1 MKKQIL
7 IPTDF
12 SDNAYN
18 ATEYAFQLFENQEC
32 DFYIIH
38 SYYLAGFSKKNM
50 LIPEPDKEQ
59 YEKVKESSA
68 RNIENLEAKI
78 KAKYNN
84 PKHDI
89 VFISAFGNLL
99 EVLKENVEKYSIDLV
114 IMGTRGKSEESD
126 IAYGRNSVVVM
137 EKIRSCPVMA
147 IPANVLIT
155 EPKEIVFAA
164 SYKWEYREKEM
175 RVFVDF
181 CKEINASVK
190 VLHVGKDENLSE
202 KQKINKRRLEEFLA
216 PLNFSFHWNEKE
228 EVREALLKFIET
240 KNSDMIVFVNRKH
253 WFFGGVFSNPLVKN
267 LGIHSTVPILALHDA

>member
-1 MKKQIL
+1 M
-7 IPTDF
+7 
-12 SDNAYN
+12 
-18 ATEYAFQLFENQEC
+18 
-32 DFYIIH
+32 
-38 SYYLAGFSKKNM
+38 
-50 LIPEPDKEQ
+50 
-59 YEKVKESSA
+59 
-68 RNIENLEAKI
+68 
-78 KAKYNN
+78 
-84 PKHDI
+84 
-89 VFISAFGNLL
+89 